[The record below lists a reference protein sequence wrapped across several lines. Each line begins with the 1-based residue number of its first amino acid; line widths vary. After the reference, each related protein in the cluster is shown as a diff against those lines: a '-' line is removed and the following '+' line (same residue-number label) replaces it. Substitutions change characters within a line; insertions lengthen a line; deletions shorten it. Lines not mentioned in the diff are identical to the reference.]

1 MPDASRITYFART
14 NARQPF
20 RRFGIRAHDRL
31 SHIAVIGKT
40 GTGKS
45 TLLETLAT
53 QDIVMGNGMAL
64 LDPHGDLAERLAD
77 TAKAYRPEDMIY
89 VDPSDLTSPF
99 GYNPLR
105 RVAYERVPL
114 AASGLLESMK
124 KLWADAWGVRMEH
137 VLRNALLALIEYGDA
152 KLPDI
157 LLLLSNQGFQ
167 RDVARN
173 LRNDQVRE
181 FWQKEFPAY
190 HPLYRQQSIAP
201 IQNKIGALL
210 SDPRLYRFFVTAP
223 EELRFRRF
231 MDDGKI
237 LIVNLS
243 KGRLGEDS
251 SHLLGAILMTTI
263 SLAAFSRAE
272 LSEHSRR
279 PFYLFVD
286 EFHSFTTLAVANMIS
301 ELRKF
306 GVGLTLAHQH
316 LHQLEPEIRH
326 TVLGNAGTIISF
338 RLGSED
344 AAVFAKEFAPV
355 FDAEDL
361 LTLPN
366 HSITLKLIKDSMPC
380 GTLFATMGATP
391 DGRYLMTAMLPIPR
405 RPHNFIDFRKRYGEE
420 IRYQLAML
428 GKQDHLAAFPIPQRG
443 LINPKFLCS
452 NLA

>member
-1 MPDASRITYFART
+1 MCRDRYGRCMSADPHITYFGRT
-14 NARQPF
+14 NGREPF
-20 RRFGIRAHDRL
+20 KRFGIKAHDRL
-31 SHIAVIGKT
+31 SHISILGKT

-53 QDIVMGNGMAL
+53 QDIVAGNGFGVI
-64 LDPHGDLAERLAD
+64 DPHGDLAERLAH
-77 TAKAYRPEDMIY
+77 TAMAHRADDVVY
-89 VDPSDLTSPF
+89 VDPSDLTSPC

-114 AASGLLESMK
+114 AASGLLQSMK
-124 KLWADAWGVRMEH
+124 KLWPDAWGVRMEH

-152 KLPDI
+152 KLPDV
-157 LLLLSNQGFQ
+157 LRLATDKGFQ
-167 RDVARN
+167 REVSRN

-210 SDPRLYRFFVTAP
+210 ADPRLYRFFVTAP
-223 EELRFRRF
+223 EELRFRHM
-231 MDDGKI
+231 MDEGKI

-251 SHLLGAILMTTI
+251 SHLLGAILLTTM
-263 SLAAFSRAE
+263 SLATFSRAE
-272 LSEHSRR
+272 LPEESRH

-286 EFHSFTTLAVANMIS
+286 EFQSFTTLEVANMIS

-316 LHQLEPEIRH
+316 LHQLEPAIRH

-338 RLGSED
+338 RLGAED

-355 FDAEDL
+355 FDAQDL

-366 HSITLKLIKDSMPC
+366 HSTVLKLMIDDMPSKPFSAT
-380 GTLFATMGATP
+380 TL
-391 DGRYLMTAMLPIPR
+391 
-405 RPHNFIDFRKRYGEE
+405 RPNMVSDE
-420 IRYQLAML
+420 
-428 GKQDHLAAFPIPQRG
+428 
-443 LINPKFLCS
+443 
-452 NLA
+452 